1 MPNQYS
7 ITLGD
12 VSASYLRQMNEK
24 HGWKTSHIIDVAI
37 QLCMFDTLAVL
48 DSDTKHRL
56 KKLLNSNRQDVKK

>member
-1 MPNQYS
+1 
-7 ITLGD
+7 
-12 VSASYLRQMNEK
+12 MNEK